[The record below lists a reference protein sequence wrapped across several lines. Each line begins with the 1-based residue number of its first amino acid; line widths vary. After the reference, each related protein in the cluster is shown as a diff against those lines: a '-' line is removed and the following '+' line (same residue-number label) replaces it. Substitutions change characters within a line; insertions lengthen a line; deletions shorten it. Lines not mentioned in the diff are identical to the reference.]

1 MDGEVLGALGALGEQ
16 ASRLFVECTGWKPVL
31 PVGVLPVG
39 VFPVGVFPV
48 GVLPVDVLLMG
59 IFSVWVRMQAR
70 SGLLS

>member
-39 VFPVGVFPV
+39 VFPVGV
-48 GVLPVDVLLMG
+48 LPVDVLLMG